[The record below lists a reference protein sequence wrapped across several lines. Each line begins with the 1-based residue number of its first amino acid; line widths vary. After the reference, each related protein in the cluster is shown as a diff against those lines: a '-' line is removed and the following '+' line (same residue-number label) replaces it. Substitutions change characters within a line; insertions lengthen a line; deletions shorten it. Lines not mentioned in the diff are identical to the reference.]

1 MKTFSNK
8 VLTKPEAE
16 QALDTAVA
24 LVRRNLPLY
33 TDHCQNHSSV
43 HDIYPQCE
51 NNQWTCGFWPG
62 EVWLSY
68 ERTGDEAFKNTALT
82 LLDSFLYRIEHKIE
96 VDHHDMGFLYSPSC
110 VAAYKLTGSEKGRKA
125 AILAA
130 DQLCTRFQEKGEFF
144 QAWGA
149 LGAAD
154 NYRYIIDCL
163 LNVPLLYWASET
175 TGDAHYADLAHKHVT
190 TCLANSIRPDGSTYH
205 TFFMDPVTGGPVRGA
220 TCQGYKDDSCWAR
233 GQAWGVYGTA
243 ISYRYTRRPEY
254 LDAFRR
260 VLAYYLERLPEDLVP
275 YWDMTFTSGTEEPRD
290 SSSASIVACG
300 LLGAVY
306 NAGMIRLLLWQDRA
320 RWLPGPVRIVFP
332 FVCCGV
338 LLLVWPE
345 ITGNMG
351 LTTLQLEHLRLPA
364 LALALL
370 LAGKIAF
377 SCVSFA
383 SGVSGGILMPI
394 LLAGSMA
401 GALLAAP
408 LRDAG
413 LVAPEQTATLLVLG
427 MAGLFSASVR
437 TPLTGAALV
446 MEMCGGFHL
455 APAVLLAA
463 FAAAFTANAL
473 HSTPVYDSLKERI
486 LDQRRRRRAAAS
498 PTEERS

>member
-16 QALDTAVA
+16 QALDTAIA

-82 LLDSFLYRIEHKIE
+82 LVDSFLYRIEHKIE

-205 TFFMDPVTGGPVRGA
+205 TFFMDPVTGGPVRIQEVLYA
-220 TCQGYKDDSCWAR
+220 AR
-233 GQAWGVYGTA
+233 
-243 ISYRYTRRPEY
+243 
-254 LDAFRR
+254 
-260 VLAYYLERLPEDLVP
+260 
-275 YWDMTFTSGTEEPRD
+275 
-290 SSSASIVACG
+290 
-300 LLGAVY
+300 
-306 NAGMIRLLLWQDRA
+306 
-320 RWLPGPVRIVFP
+320 PVRAIRM
-332 FVCCGV
+332 
-338 LLLVWPE
+338 
-345 ITGNMG
+345 T
-351 LTTLQLEHLRLPA
+351 PA
-364 LALALL
+364 GPAVRR
-370 LAGKIAF
+370 G
-377 SCVSFA
+377 A
-383 SGVSGGILMPI
+383 STARPS
-394 LLAGSMA
+394 A
-401 GALLAAP
+401 
-408 LRDAG
+408 
-413 LVAPEQTATLLVLG
+413 TATPD
-427 MAGLFSASVR
+427 APSIWTPSAACWPTIWSACPR
-437 TPLTGAALV
+437 TWSRTG
-446 MEMCGGFHL
+446 
-455 APAVLLAA
+455 
-463 FAAAFTANAL
+463 
-473 HSTPVYDSLKERI
+473 I
-486 LDQRRRRRAAAS
+486 
-498 PTEERS
+498 

>member
-16 QALDTAVA
+16 QALDTAIA

-82 LLDSFLYRIEHKIE
+82 LVDSFLYRIEHKIE

-175 TGDAHYADLAHKHVT
+175 TGDAHYAELAHRHVT

-220 TCQGYKDDSCWAR
+220 PVPQRLELPR
-233 GQAWGVYGTA
+233 GHPR
-243 ISYRYTRRPEY
+243 IKRTRKP
-254 LDAFRR
+254 
-260 VLAYYLERLPEDLVP
+260 
-275 YWDMTFTSGTEEPRD
+275 
-290 SSSASIVACG
+290 
-300 LLGAVY
+300 GAPS
-306 NAGMIRLLLWQDRA
+306 RA
-320 RWLPGPVRIVFP
+320 RHEGTPRRR
-332 FVCCGV
+332 
-338 LLLVWPE
+338 
-345 ITGNMG
+345 
-351 LTTLQLEHLRLPA
+351 HA
-364 LALALL
+364 L
-370 LAGKIAF
+370 GRGRGRH
-377 SCVSFA
+377 
-383 SGVSGGILMPI
+383 GVS
-394 LLAGSMA
+394 
-401 GALLAAP
+401 AP
-408 LRDAG
+408 SG
-413 LVAPEQTATLLVLG
+413 
-427 MAGLFSASVR
+427 F
-437 TPLTGAALV
+437 GAARV
-446 MEMCGGFHL
+446 PGW
-455 APAVLLAA
+455 
-463 FAAAFTANAL
+463 
-473 HSTPVYDSLKERI
+473 
-486 LDQRRRRRAAAS
+486 
-498 PTEERS
+498 

>member
-1 MKTFSNK
+1 MKTFPNK
-8 VLTKPEAE
+8 ILTKSQAE

-24 LVRRNLPLY
+24 LVRQNLPLY

-82 LLDSFLYRIEHKIE
+82 LVDSFLYRIEHKIE

-125 AILAA
+125 AILA
-130 DQLCTRFQEKGEFF
+130 
-144 QAWGA
+144 A

-243 ISYRYTRRPEY
+243 IS
-254 LDAFRR
+254 
-260 VLAYYLERLPEDLVP
+260 
-275 YWDMTFTSGTEEPRD
+275 WDMTFTSGTEEPRD
-290 SSSASIVACG
+290 SSSTSIVACG
-300 LLGAVY
+300 LLEAAKYVGTDEAAEYTKLAAQMMGSVAAHYAVKEGPQGIGLVRHGTYSKKSPY
-306 NAGMIRLLLWQDRA
+306 NTCT
-320 RWLPGPVRIVFP
+320 PE
-332 FVCCGV
+332 GV
-338 LLLVWPE
+338 DE
-345 ITGNMG
+345 
-351 LTTLQLEHLRLPA
+351 
-364 LALALL
+364 
-370 LAGKIAF
+370 
-377 SCVSFA
+377 CVSWGDYFY
-383 SGVSGGILMPI
+383 ME
-394 LLAGSMA
+394 
-401 GALLAAP
+401 ALT
-408 LRDAG
+408 R
-413 LVAPEQTATLLVLG
+413 
-427 MAGLFSASVR
+427 
-437 TPLTGAALV
+437 LTKDWEL
-446 MEMCGGFHL
+446 
-455 APAVLLAA
+455 
-463 FAAAFTANAL
+463 
-473 HSTPVYDSLKERI
+473 YW
-486 LDQRRRRRAAAS
+486 
-498 PTEERS
+498 